1 MLKAVITEHHFNGEN
16 IHAPFER
23 ASFSKSVT
31 YRAGHD
37 SQAPAAGR
45 PGIVFLCRRF
55 LLAPRTR
62 SIHLP
67 WLGNPYFSEL
77 RRLQC
82 PDCMLAERAGRDISA
97 LAKALS
103 CSHLRSCDS
112 RATCHFDHWGSIQEN
127 RWKTAIPGAGQF
139 QAMSFAASF
148 RRKSGLC

>member
-1 MLKAVITEHHFNGEN
+1 MIPGLARRTARHRISLPPILTG
-16 IHAPFER
+16 AWR
-23 ASFSKSVT
+23 ALSIQRPRLVDPLLF
-31 YRAGHD
+31 RAE
-37 SQAPAAGR
+37 AIAM
-45 PGIVFLCRRF
+45 
-55 LLAPRTR
+55 
-62 SIHLP
+62 
-67 WLGNPYFSEL
+67 
-77 RRLQC
+77 

-112 RATCHFDHWGSIQEN
+112 RAACHFDHWGSIQEN